1 MNYGYFPVSGNWLE
15 RLFAEGSIKPPALY
29 RLLTLHNK
37 EEARRQF
44 NSQKAELEAKI
55 EFLQNAALDRPD
67 MFESMK
73 QEGVNGKY
81 SAAYYIGTHSRDS
94 KLRQLLSGIDIS
106 QYFIM
111 LYTDFNTARTVQRV
125 SKQGAVLEIQVPQQV
140 KRHEKLS
147 NIGTVYL
154 VPEEIPTN
162 KIYKVHAHSI
172 EHARIIL
179 EENGASP
186 ELCSLK
192 PNVR

>member
-1 MNYGYFPVSGNWLE
+1 M
-15 RLFAEGSIKPPALY
+15 SITA
-29 RLLTLHNK
+29 
-37 EEARRQF
+37 
-44 NSQKAELEAKI
+44 KAELEAKI
-55 EFLQNAALDRPD
+55 QFLMDAALSRPD
-67 MFESMK
+67 MFKSMSA
-73 QEGVNGKY
+73 EGVNGKH

-106 QYFIM
+106 QYFVT
-111 LYTDFNTARTVQRV
+111 LYTDFNTAGAVPRV
-125 SKQGAVLEIQVPQQV
+125 SKQGAILEIQAPQQV
-140 KRHEKLS
+140 KKPEKLI

-172 EHARIIL
+172 ERARIIL

-192 PNVR
+192 PNVQ